1 MVSKEYKEYVR
12 DRLISLETNRRTK
25 LTEEFKKKF
34 SSEIKEIEQLVKEI
48 NYKYNSFHK
57 IEKDFE
63 HKVEE
68 LAKKAP
74 KEVNV
79 YHAGWVGHDNLAFM
93 VNHNNVYSKNLE
105 PVLTILLENLSA
117 KKGKKPAVVN
127 LEAEVKKFQDTLE
140 KAFNEI
146 SEKEVME
153 KTVLS

>member
-12 DRLISLETNRRTK
+12 DRLMSLEINRRAK

-34 SSEIKEIEQLVKEI
+34 ASEIKEIEQLVKEV
-48 NYKYNSFHK
+48 NYEYYFFHK
-57 IEKDFE
+57 MEKDFE

-74 KEVNV
+74 KGVNV
-79 YHAGWVGHDNLAFM
+79 YHAGWAGNNLSLM
-93 VNHNNVYSKNLE
+93 INPYSVYSKNLE
-105 PVLTILLENLSA
+105 PILTIILENLSA

-127 LEAEVKKFQDTLE
+127 VEAEVKKFQETLE